1 MKAEFAHTN
10 EEIESILELR
20 YKILRE
26 PWFQPKDSSSD
37 GHEDTSYNAYVEDK
51 EGNVIACGRLQC
63 KDVNT
68 GQIRYMAVANDQQGK
83 GLGKIILKALE
94 LKARELGLTKIELQA
109 RENALPFYKANDY
122 ILKEKT
128 HLLFGTIQH
137 YLMEKTIS

>member
-1 MKAEFAHTN
+1 MKVEFAHTK
-10 EEIESILELR
+10 EEIEGILELR

-37 GHEDTSYNAYVEDK
+37 GHEDTSHNAYVEDRN
-51 EGNVIACGRLQC
+51 GNVIACGRLQSNNA
-63 KDVNT
+63 NT

-83 GLGKIILKALE
+83 GLGKIILKSLE
-94 LKARELGLTKIELQA
+94 QKAKELGLKKIELQA
-109 RENALPFYKANDY
+109 RENAVEFYKANQY